1 LLVESI
7 SEMDMLAALLRLF
20 AMAAVVGECEFPLSG
35 AVRSRAKVGLNEVF
49 VFALEGLFVKM
60 PWSKEFVGATV
71 LVVGTGCTVTS
82 GYGGGGLIAFWM
94 SSWRSL

>member
-1 LLVESI
+1 MTAPMTLHGSTLPTYIVKCTFNCSYQLDNTLTADFLKNGLVQE
-7 SEMDMLAALLRLF
+7 L
-20 AMAAVVGECEFPLSG
+20 PPT
-35 AVRSRAKVGLNEVF
+35 
-49 VFALEGLFVKM
+49 FVKM